1 MAEVKIAA
9 DSGGGSVALKG
20 PASTTSNAAVQL
32 TLPVDDGAANTWLK
46 SNGSGVT
53 SWAAPTATEIATS
66 SGTAGSGTFLRGD
79 NTWAAAGGGK
89 ILQVVES
96 RLNADAQTPSANSTW
111 TDVNPNVTITPSANT
126 SKILVINSVQGILY
140 NTDHVEMRVLRKK
153 GSGTYSEVFAPNGQ
167 YKQGSSWGS
176 CNWGYVFL
184 DDPYGGSGTVEALN
198 YKNQL
203 WSDNQYNYCYYNYN
217 GVATSP
223 TKQSIGTMIAV
234 EVGA

>member
-1 MAEVKIAA
+1 MTLKLNG
-9 DSGGGSVALKG
+9 SSSGSVALDA
-20 PASTTSNAAVQL
+20 PANTTGGADVTL
-32 TLPVDDGAANTWLK
+32 TLPVNDGDANQVLST
-46 SNGSGVT
+46 NGSGVL
-53 SWAAPTATEIATS
+53 SWV
-66 SGTAGSGTFLRGD
+66 
-79 NTWAAAGGGK
+79 AAGGGK

-96 RLNADAQTPSANSTW
+96 RLNADAQTPSANDTW

-153 GSGTYSEVFAPNGQ
+153 GSGSYSEVFAPNGQ
-167 YKQGSSWGS
+167 YKQGTSWGS

-203 WSDNQYNYCYYNYN
+203 WSNTQYNYCYYNYN
-217 GVATSP
+217 GMTTSP
-223 TKQSIGTMIAV
+223 TKQSIGTMLAV

>member
-1 MAEVKIAA
+1 MTLKLNG
-9 DSGGGSVALKG
+9 SSSGSVALDA
-20 PASTTSNAAVQL
+20 PANTTGGADVTL
-32 TLPVDDGAANTWLK
+32 TLPVNDGDANQVLST
-46 SNGSGVT
+46 NGSGVL
-53 SWAAPTATEIATS
+53 SWV
-66 SGTAGSGTFLRGD
+66 
-79 NTWAAAGGGK
+79 AAGGGK

-96 RLNADAQTPSANSTW
+96 RLNADAQTPSANDTW

-153 GSGTYSEVFAPNGQ
+153 GTGSYSEVFAPNGQ

-223 TKQSIGTMIAV
+223 SKQSIGTMIAV

>member
-1 MAEVKIAA
+1 MTLKLNG
-9 DSGGGSVALKG
+9 SSSGSVSIDA
-20 PASTTSNAAVQL
+20 PASTTGGADVTL
-32 TLPVDDGAANTWLK
+32 TLPVNDGDANQVLST
-46 SNGSGVT
+46 NGSGVL
-53 SWAAPTATEIATS
+53 SWV
-66 SGTAGSGTFLRGD
+66 
-79 NTWAAAGGGK
+79 AAGGGK

-96 RLNADAQTPSANSTW
+96 RLNADAQTPSANDTW

-153 GSGTYSEVFAPNGQ
+153 GSGSYSEVFAPNGQ
-167 YKQGSSWGS
+167 YKQGTSWGS

-203 WSDNQYNYCYYNYN
+203 WSNNQYNYCYYNYN